1 MWRQAVQDLLQ
12 ANNSWSL
19 AVILSIQQELNVAW
33 AGHEITADS
42 IEEVLD
48 WFRKPSGSG
57 HATWLTVNGVSLHRH
72 ATHKDAASL
81 P

>member
-1 MWRQAVQDLLQ
+1 MWKQAVQDLLE
-12 ANNSWSL
+12 ANNSLSHSDM
-19 AVILSIQQELNVAW
+19 LSIQQELNVAW
-33 AGHEITADS
+33 AGHEITADP

-48 WFRKPSGSG
+48 WFRKPSRSG
-57 HATWLTVNGVSLHRH
+57 HATWLTVNGVSVHRH